1 MNYRNTRYLQ
11 IGDRVGFHE
20 SNVHADGV
28 VIQDLG
34 PEYVKVKWLDC
45 RIATTHRR
53 YALGINRVTGPRDL
67 VTLLLRTAITA
78 ARAYRSSALGS
89 RYLPQ
94 QSYPNPRKQDV

>member
-1 MNYRNTRYLQ
+1 MNCRNARYLQ

-45 RIATTHRR
+45 RLVATTHRR
-53 YALGINRVTGPRDL
+53 HALGINRVTGLREL
-67 VTLLLRTAITA
+67 VTLLFGRATIA

-89 RYLPQ
+89 RYLPRRVLS
-94 QSYPNPRKQDV
+94 QSEET

>member
-1 MNYRNTRYLQ
+1 MNCRNTRYLQ

-45 RIATTHRR
+45 RISTTHRR
-53 YALGINRVTGPRDL
+53 HALGFNRVTSLREL
-67 VTLLLRTAITA
+67 VTLLFGKATTA
-78 ARAYRSSALGS
+78 ARPYRSSPPGNVIY
-89 RYLPQ
+89 RE
-94 QSYPNPRKQDV
+94 QSYPNPRKHDV

>member
-1 MNYRNTRYLQ
+1 MNCRNARYLQ

-45 RIATTHRR
+45 RLATTHRR
-53 YALGINRVTGPRDL
+53 HALGINRVIGLREG
-67 VTLLLRTAITA
+67 VTLLFGGATTA
-78 ARAYRSSALGS
+78 ARAYLSSALGS
-89 RYLPQ
+89 RYLPRRVLS
-94 QSYPNPRKQDV
+94 QSEET